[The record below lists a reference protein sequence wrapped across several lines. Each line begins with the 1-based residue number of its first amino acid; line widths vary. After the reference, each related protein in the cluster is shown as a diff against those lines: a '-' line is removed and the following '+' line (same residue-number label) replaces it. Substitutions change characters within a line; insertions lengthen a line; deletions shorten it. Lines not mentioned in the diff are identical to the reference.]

1 MAQQGQGFD
10 MSKMTSA
17 DKIVGGAAVVF
28 IIWTF
33 LPFWYSYD
41 GPGAEFAEAFGGDT
55 SISGF
60 RGVTLLAWLLAVV
73 ALIEIGIKAM
83 GTNMSM
89 PIKRGLLHLAL
100 GGVGVLLTLLGLIA
114 APDLFGASWGAF
126 VGVVIALVW
135 AYGAY
140 MMYQQPDGMP
150 APGGG
155 GGGDSGLS
163 G

>member
-1 MAQQGQGFD
+1 MMAQQGQGFD
-10 MSKMTSA
+10 MSKMGSA
-17 DKIVGGAAVVF
+17 DKIVGGASVVF

-33 LPFWYSYD
+33 LPFWYSYS
-41 GPGAEFAEAFGGDT
+41 GPGADFAEAVGGST

-73 ALIEIGIKAM
+73 AIIEVGIHAM
-83 GTNMSM
+83 SSGMSL

-100 GGVGVLLTLLGLIA
+100 GGVGALLTLLGLIT
-114 APDLFGASWGAF
+114 APSLFGASWGAF

-140 MMYQQPDGMP
+140 MMYQEPGGMP
-150 APGGG
+150 AAGGG
-155 GGGDSGLS
+155 GESGLTS
-163 G
+163 